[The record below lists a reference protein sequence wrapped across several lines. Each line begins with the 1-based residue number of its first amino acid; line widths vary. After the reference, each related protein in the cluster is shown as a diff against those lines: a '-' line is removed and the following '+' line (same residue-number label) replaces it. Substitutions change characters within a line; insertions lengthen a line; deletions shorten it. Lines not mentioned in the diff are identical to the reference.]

1 MPINIYSKKQTW
13 KLLLFVAAM
22 LIVGASLL
30 YTNYLVKKLSEE
42 ERKKVRVWAGA
53 IKEKAHLVKY
63 TEDLFD
69 KIENEERKRGEI
81 WAKGIEKLATAFNS
95 DCDLKFLLEI
105 VRDNETVPVILTN
118 DKGQPTSSKN
128 VDSIY
133 SVRAKPGSKDSVFLL
148 MEMDSKFDTVDVIKR
163 YPGLMDSLQNVNDK
177 ILVREVETMK
187 NYHEPI
193 EIPLFGNRKNYCY
206 YKDSKIFAALKGA
219 LDDLLQSF
227 ISEIVINSASVP
239 VIYADSLTGEVIAY
253 GNIDSTLANKEG
265 YLQERMISML
275 ESQQPIR
282 IELADNAVNYI
293 FYEES
298 ILLTQLKY
306 YPYIQFVIIGVFLF
320 VAYLLFSTAR
330 KAEQNQVWVGMSKET
345 AHQLGTP
352 LSSLM
357 AWMEVLK
364 SKVDDP
370 MTIDEMQKDVSRLQ
384 TITDRFSKIGS
395 SPDLLTH
402 DLVAV
407 IKSSIAYL
415 QKRTS
420 SKVDYILKGG
430 LESVN
435 AKINVP
441 LFEWVLENLCKNAVD
456 AMSGEGKITF
466 DVWQEEDLVH
476 LEIADTGK
484 GIPKSQFKSIF
495 KPGFTS
501 KKRGWGLGLTLVK
514 RIVDE
519 YHEGKIFVKE
529 SGPDGTVFKIILKA

>member
-1 MPINIYSKKQTW
+1 MNIYSKKQTW
-13 KLLLFVAAM
+13 KLSLFVAAM
-22 LIVGASLL
+22 LIVGASLF

-42 ERKKVRVWAGA
+42 ERKKVKLWAGA
-53 IKEKAHLVKY
+53 IKEKASLVKY
-63 TEDLFD
+63 TEDLFS

-118 DKGQPTSSKN
+118 DKGEPTSSKN

-133 SVRAKPGSKDSVFLL
+133 SIRPIPGVRDSVFLL
-148 MEMDSKFDTVDVIKR
+148 MEIDSRFDTVDVIKR
-163 YPGLMDSLQNVNDK
+163 HKNLMDSIQNVNDH
-177 ILVREVETMK
+177 ILVREVELMK
-187 NYHEPI
+187 KYHEPI

-206 YKDSKIFAALKGA
+206 YKDSKIFSALKEA
-219 LDDLLQSF
+219 LDDLLESF

-239 VIYADSLTGEVIAY
+239 VVYTDSISGGVIAY
-253 GNIDSTLANKEG
+253 GNIDSSLAATPG
-265 YLQERMISML
+265 YLEERIEVMKTSQE
-275 ESQQPIR
+275 PIR
-282 IELADNAVNYI
+282 IELSDNQVNFIY
-293 FYEES
+293 YEES
-298 ILLTQLKY
+298 FLLTQLKY
-306 YPYIQFVIIGVFLF
+306 YPYIQFGIIGVFLMI
-320 VAYLLFSTAR
+320 AYVLFSTAR

-364 SKVDDP
+364 SQASDK
-370 MTIDEMQKDVSRLQ
+370 TTLNEMEKDVSRLQ

-395 SPDLLTH
+395 SPDLLSH
-402 DLVAV
+402 NLVEV
-407 IKSSIAYL
+407 VNSSISYL

-420 SKVDYILKGG
+420 TKVDYTLEGG
-430 LESVN
+430 MDEIR
-435 AKINVP
+435 AKINIP

-466 DVWQEEDLVH
+466 YLKREENEVFLD
-476 LEIADTGK
+476 ITDTGK
-484 GIPKSQFKSIF
+484 GIPKSQQKSIF

-514 RIVDE
+514 RIIED
-519 YHEGKIFVKE
+519 YHKGKIFVKE
-529 SGPDGTVFKIILKA
+529 SDARGTTFRIILQA